1 MQGDGFGSLQPGRST
16 ATAVAGVQG
25 DGFGIPGRRGGCEDV
40 PVSSTPGATPQP
52 SAGPHRV
59 ADAVPHD
66 LRTAA
71 VFTADLVAVVV
82 FVLLGRVSHGED
94 EALTGVLITLWPF
107 LCGMLVG
114 WLVLLLTGLRHV
126 GYPAGAI
133 LVVSTVAV
141 GMVLRGTVS
150 HSGTPVSFVIAAA
163 TFLTVFYVG
172 WRAAAHLVRS
182 RTSRS
187 PKTEPP
193 EA

>member
-1 MQGDGFGSLQPGRST
+1 M
-16 ATAVAGVQG
+16 
-25 DGFGIPGRRGGCEDV
+25 

-52 SAGPHRV
+52 SAGSRR
-59 ADAVPHD
+59 AAAAIPHD

-71 VFTADLVAVVV
+71 VFTVDLVAVVV
-82 FVLLGRVSHGED
+82 FVLLGRVWHGEG

-114 WLVLLLTGLRHV
+114 WLVLLLTGLRPV
-126 GYPAGAI
+126 GYPAGVI

-163 TFLTVFYVG
+163 TFLTVCFVG
-172 WRAAAHLVRS
+172 WRAVAHLVRS
-182 RTSRS
+182 RANRS
-187 PKTEPP
+187 PKTE
-193 EA
+193 